1 MFTKYLSSLS
11 AALIVATVIFTASG
25 CNKSTASVPDASS
38 VEATS
43 TIETNTIETVSTA
56 ETSGENLVSTEATS
70 SKSDA
75 SKSGTSETEKSKTD
89 ATNKNTESDF
99 TKASD
104 KTESATTKAAGA
116 STTEATTGTEEST
129 SKAVVAETTTQAA
142 ATAPTTAHNKKQ
154 EETTTQASTEKTT
167 EKATQAP
174 TKPAHT
180 HSYTSTVTKASTCTS
195 EGVMTHRCSC
205 GDSYTETI
213 GKTAHS
219 FGSYTYNN
227 DATELADGT
236 ETAVCSVCGDRATRT
251 AGGTKL
257 AHVHSY
263 SESVT
268 TTPSCTT
275 EGVKTFACSC
285 GSSYTEAI
293 PATGH
298 IWGDYA
304 YNNDATTE
312 SDGTKTRCCTICGE
326 RETVTAEGT
335 RKNLPSWYDEHSQPL
350 NTTTGA
356 QDDGSLEAY
365 FVSGQFSWSDAAL
378 GCWDF
383 GYSMTSDYVGTYAE
397 GNVYHGYLYE

>member
-1 MFTKYLSSLS
+1 MFTKYLSRLS

-154 EETTTQASTEKTT
+154 EETTTQAATEKTT
-167 EKATQAP
+167 EKATQVP

-195 EGVMTHRCSC
+195 ESVMTFTCSC

-213 GKTAHS
+213 AKTAHS

-227 DATELADGT
+227 DATESADGT
-236 ETAVCSVCGDRATRT
+236 ETAVCSVCGERSTRT
-251 AGGTKL
+251 AAGTKL

-263 SESVT
+263 TET
-268 TTPSCTT
+268 ITTPPACTT
-275 EGVKTFACSC
+275 DGVKMFSCSC

-293 PATGH
+293 PAAGH
-298 IWGDYA
+298 QFGDYT

-312 SDGTKTRCCTICGE
+312 SDGTKTRYCTVCGE

-335 RKNLPSWYDEHSQPL
+335 KKNLPSWYDEHSQPL

>member
-1 MFTKYLSSLS
+1 MKKNHFIQ
-11 AALIVATVIFTASG
+11 LITTGIIIVTAASG

-38 VEATS
+38 VEAAS
-43 TIETNTIETVSTA
+43 TIETGTIETVSTA

-89 ATNKNTESDF
+89 ATNKNTESDS

-104 KTESATTKAAGA
+104 KTEPATTKAAGT
-116 STTEATTGTEEST
+116 STTEATTKTEENT
-129 SKAVVAETTTQAA
+129 SKAVVTETTTQAA

-154 EETTTQASTEKTT
+154 EETTTQAATEKTT
-167 EKATQAP
+167 EKATQVP

-180 HSYTSTVTKASTCTS
+180 HNYASTVTKASTCTS
-195 EGVMTHRCSC
+195 EGVMTFTCSC
-205 GDSYTETI
+205 GDSYTKAI
-213 GKTAHS
+213 SKTAHS

-227 DATELADGT
+227 DATEVADGT
-236 ETAVCSVCGDRATRT
+236 ETAVCSVCGERSTRT
-251 AGGTKL
+251 AAGTKL

-263 SESVT
+263 TEAI
-268 TTPSCTT
+268 TTPPACTT
-275 EGVKTFACSC
+275 DGLKTFSCSC
-285 GSSYTEAI
+285 GSSYTEAV

-312 SDGTKTRCCTICGE
+312 SDGTKTRCCTVCGE

>member
-1 MFTKYLSSLS
+1 MFTKYLSRLS
-11 AALIVATVIFTASG
+11 VALIAATVIFTASG

-38 VEATS
+38 VEAAS
-43 TIETNTIETVSTA
+43 TIETDTIETVSTA
-56 ETSGENLVSTEATS
+56 EKSGENLVSTEATS

-89 ATNKNTESDF
+89 ATNKNTESDS

-104 KTESATTKAAGA
+104 KTEPATTKAAGA
-116 STTEATTGTEEST
+116 STTEAATMTEEIT
-129 SKAVVAETTTQAA
+129 SKAVVTETTTQAA
-142 ATAPTTAHNKKQ
+142 ATAHDKKQ
-154 EETTTQASTEKTT
+154 EETTTQAQTEKAT

-180 HSYTSTVTKASTCTS
+180 HSYTSTVTKASTCAS
-195 EGVMTHRCSC
+195 EGVMTYRCPC
-205 GDSYTETI
+205 GNSYTETI

-227 DATELADGT
+227 DATEAADGT
-236 ETAVCSVCGDRATRT
+236 ETAVCSVCGERSTRT
-251 AGGTKL
+251 AAGTKL

-263 SESVT
+263 TET
-268 TTPSCTT
+268 ITTPPACTT
-275 EGVKTFACSC
+275 DGVKTFACSC
-285 GSSYTEAI
+285 GSSYTEAV

-312 SDGTKTRCCTICGE
+312 SDGTKTKCCTVCGE

-335 RKNLPSWYDEHSQPL
+335 KKNLPSWYDEHSQPL
-350 NTTTGA
+350 NTTTGGFS
-356 QDDGSLEAY
+356 DGSLEAY

>member
-1 MFTKYLSSLS
+1 MFTKYLSRLS
-11 AALIVATVIFTASG
+11 AALIAATVIFTASG

-38 VEATS
+38 VEAAS
-43 TIETNTIETVSTA
+43 TIETGTIETVSTA

-89 ATNKNTESDF
+89 ATNKNTESDS

-104 KTESATTKAAGA
+104 KTESVTTKAAGA
-116 STTEATTGTEEST
+116 STTEAATRTEEIT
-129 SKAVVAETTTQAA
+129 SKAVVTETTTQAA
-142 ATAPTTAHNKKQ
+142 ATAHDKKQ
-154 EETTTQASTEKTT
+154 EETTTQAQTEKAT

-195 EGVMTHRCSC
+195 EGVMTYRCSC
-205 GDSYTETI
+205 GNSYTETI

-236 ETAVCSVCGDRATRT
+236 ETAVCSVCGERSTRT
-251 AGGTKL
+251 AAGTKL
-257 AHVHSY
+257 VHVHSY
-263 SESVT
+263 TET
-268 TTPSCTT
+268 ITTPPACTT
-275 EGVKTFACSC
+275 DGVKMFSCSC
-285 GSSYTEAI
+285 GSSYTEAV

-298 IWGDYA
+298 AWSDYA

-312 SDGTKTRCCTICGE
+312 SDGTKTRCCTVCGE

-335 RKNLPSWYDEHSQPL
+335 RKNLPSWYDEHSQQL

>member
-1 MFTKYLSSLS
+1 MFTKYLSRLS
-11 AALIVATVIFTASG
+11 AALIAATVIFTASG

-38 VEATS
+38 VEAAS

-56 ETSGENLVSTEATS
+56 EKSGENLVSTEATS

-89 ATNKNTESDF
+89 ATNKNTESDS

-116 STTEATTGTEEST
+116 STTEAATRTEEIT
-129 SKAVVAETTTQAA
+129 SKAVVTETTTQAA
-142 ATAPTTAHNKKQ
+142 ATAHDKKQ
-154 EETTTQASTEKTT
+154 EETTTQAQTEKAT

-180 HSYTSTVTKASTCTS
+180 HSYTSTVTKASTCAS
-195 EGVMTHRCSC
+195 EGVMTYRCSC
-205 GDSYTETI
+205 GNSYTETI

-257 AHVHSY
+257 VHVHSY

-268 TTPSCTT
+268 AAPSCTT

-285 GSSYTEAI
+285 GSSYTEAV

-312 SDGTKTRCCTICGE
+312 SDGTKTRCCTVCGE

-335 RKNLPSWYDEHSQPL
+335 KKNLPSWYDEHSQPL
-350 NTTTGA
+350 NTTTGGFS
-356 QDDGSLEAY
+356 DGSLEAY
-365 FVSGQFSWSDAAL
+365 YTDFDWTNAARDC
-378 GCWDF
+378 GHF

-397 GNVYHGYLYE
+397 GNVYHGYLYK

>member
-1 MFTKYLSSLS
+1 MFTKYLSRLS
-11 AALIVATVIFTASG
+11 AALIAATVIFTASG

-38 VEATS
+38 VEAAS

-56 ETSGENLVSTEATS
+56 EKSGENLVSTEATS

-89 ATNKNTESDF
+89 ATNKNTESDS

-116 STTEATTGTEEST
+116 STTEAATRTEEIT
-129 SKAVVAETTTQAA
+129 SKAVVTETTTQAA
-142 ATAPTTAHNKKQ
+142 ATAHDKKQ
-154 EETTTQASTEKTT
+154 EETTTQAQTEKAT

-180 HSYTSTVTKASTCTS
+180 HSYTSTVTKASTCAS
-195 EGVMTHRCSC
+195 EGVMTYRCSC
-205 GDSYTETI
+205 GNSYTETI

-227 DATELADGT
+227 DATEAADGT
-236 ETAVCSVCGDRATRT
+236 ETAVCSVCGERSTRT
-251 AGGTKL
+251 AAGTKL
-257 AHVHSY
+257 VHVHSY
-263 SESVT
+263 TET
-268 TTPSCTT
+268 ITTPPACTT
-275 EGVKTFACSC
+275 DGVNTFSCSC
-285 GSSYTEAI
+285 GSSYTEAV

-312 SDGTKTRCCTICGE
+312 SDGTKTRCCTVCGE

-335 RKNLPSWYDEHSQPL
+335 RKNLPSWYDEHSEPL
-350 NTTTGA
+350 NEVTGA

-365 FVSGQFSWSDAAL
+365 FTNLDWTAVSE
-378 GCWDF
+378 GCNFF
-383 GYSMTSDYVGTYAE
+383 GYSNPFEFVGHYAE
-397 GNVYHGYLYE
+397 GSVYHGWLE

>member
-1 MFTKYLSSLS
+1 MFTKYLSRLS
-11 AALIVATVIFTASG
+11 VALIAATVIFTASG

-38 VEATS
+38 VEAAS
-43 TIETNTIETVSTA
+43 TIETDTIETVSTA
-56 ETSGENLVSTEATS
+56 EKSGENLVSTEATS

-89 ATNKNTESDF
+89 ATNKNTESDS

-104 KTESATTKAAGA
+104 KTEPATTKAAGA
-116 STTEATTGTEEST
+116 STTEAATMTEEIT
-129 SKAVVAETTTQAA
+129 SKAVVTETTTQAA
-142 ATAPTTAHNKKQ
+142 ATAHDKKQ
-154 EETTTQASTEKTT
+154 EETTTQAQTEKAT

-180 HSYTSTVTKASTCTS
+180 HSYTSTVTKASTCAS
-195 EGVMTHRCSC
+195 EGVMTYRCSC
-205 GDSYTETI
+205 GNSYTETI

-227 DATELADGT
+227 DATEAADGT
-236 ETAVCSVCGDRATRT
+236 ETAVCSVCGERSTRT
-251 AGGTKL
+251 AAGTKL

-263 SESVT
+263 TET
-268 TTPSCTT
+268 ITTPPACTT
-275 EGVKTFACSC
+275 DGVKTFACSC
-285 GSSYTEAI
+285 GSSYTEAV

-312 SDGTKTRCCTICGE
+312 SDGTKTRYCTVCGE

-335 RKNLPSWYDEHSQPL
+335 KKNLPSWYDEHSQPL
-350 NTTTGA
+350 NTTTGGFS
-356 QDDGSLEAY
+356 DGSLEAY

>member
-1 MFTKYLSSLS
+1 MFTKYLSRLS
-11 AALIVATVIFTASG
+11 AALIAATVIFTASG

-38 VEATS
+38 VEAAS

-56 ETSGENLVSTEATS
+56 EKSGENLVSTEATS

-89 ATNKNTESDF
+89 ATNKNTESDS

-116 STTEATTGTEEST
+116 STTEAATRTEEIT
-129 SKAVVAETTTQAA
+129 SKAVVTETTTQAA
-142 ATAPTTAHNKKQ
+142 ATAHDKKQ
-154 EETTTQASTEKTT
+154 EETTTQAQTEKAT

-180 HSYTSTVTKASTCTS
+180 HSYTSTVTKASTCAS
-195 EGVMTHRCSC
+195 EGVMTYRCSC
-205 GDSYTETI
+205 GNSYTETI

-227 DATELADGT
+227 DATEAADGT
-236 ETAVCSVCGDRATRT
+236 ETAVCSVCGERSTKT
-251 AGGTKL
+251 AAGTKL

-263 SESVT
+263 TET
-268 TTPSCTT
+268 ITTPPACTT
-275 EGVKTFACSC
+275 DGVKMFSCSC
-285 GSSYTEAI
+285 GSSYTEAV

-312 SDGTKTRCCTICGE
+312 SDGTKTRCCTVCGE

-335 RKNLPSWYDEHSQPL
+335 RKNLPSWYDEHSQQL
-350 NTTTGA
+350 NTTTGS
-356 QDDGSLEAY
+356 QHDGSLEAY

>member
-1 MFTKYLSSLS
+1 MFTKYLSRLS
-11 AALIVATVIFTASG
+11 AALIAATVIFAASG

-38 VEATS
+38 VEAAS
-43 TIETNTIETVSTA
+43 TIETGTIETVSTA

-89 ATNKNTESDF
+89 ATNKNTESDS

-104 KTESATTKAAGA
+104 KTESVTTKAAGA
-116 STTEATTGTEEST
+116 STTEAATRTEEIT
-129 SKAVVAETTTQAA
+129 SKAVVTETTTQAA
-142 ATAPTTAHNKKQ
+142 ATAHDKKQ
-154 EETTTQASTEKTT
+154 EETTTQAQTEKAT

-180 HSYTSTVTKASTCTS
+180 HSYTSTVTKASTCAS
-195 EGVMTHRCSC
+195 EGVMTYRCSC
-205 GDSYTETI
+205 GNSYTETI

-227 DATELADGT
+227 DATEAADGT
-236 ETAVCSVCGDRATRT
+236 ETAVCSVCGERSTRT
-251 AGGTKL
+251 AAGTKL

-263 SESVT
+263 TET
-268 TTPSCTT
+268 ITTPPACTT
-275 EGVKTFACSC
+275 DGVKTFACSC
-285 GSSYTEAI
+285 GSSYTEAV

-312 SDGTKTRCCTICGE
+312 SDGTKTRCCTVCGE

-350 NTTTGA
+350 NTTTGGFS
-356 QDDGSLEAY
+356 DGTLEAY
-365 FVSGQFSWSDAAL
+365 FTNLDWTAVSE
-378 GCWDF
+378 GCNFF
-383 GYSMTSDYVGTYAE
+383 GYSNPFEFVGHYAE
-397 GNVYHGYLYE
+397 GSVYHGWLE

>member
-1 MFTKYLSSLS
+1 MFTKYLSRLS
-11 AALIVATVIFTASG
+11 VALIAATVIFTASG

-38 VEATS
+38 VEAAS
-43 TIETNTIETVSTA
+43 TIETDTIETVSTA
-56 ETSGENLVSTEATS
+56 EKSGENLVSTEATS

-89 ATNKNTESDF
+89 ATNKNTESDS

-116 STTEATTGTEEST
+116 STTEAATRTEEIT
-129 SKAVVAETTTQAA
+129 SKAVVTETTTQAA
-142 ATAPTTAHNKKQ
+142 ATAHDKKQ
-154 EETTTQASTEKTT
+154 EETTTQAQTEKAT

-180 HSYTSTVTKASTCTS
+180 HSYTSTVTKASTCAS

-257 AHVHSY
+257 VHVHSY

-268 TTPSCTT
+268 AAPSCTT

-285 GSSYTEAI
+285 GSSYTEAV

-312 SDGTKTRCCTICGE
+312 SDGTKTRCCTVCGE

-335 RKNLPSWYDEHSQPL
+335 KKNLPSWYDEHSQQL
-350 NTTTGA
+350 NTTTGS
-356 QDDGSLEAY
+356 QHDGSLEAY

>member
-1 MFTKYLSSLS
+1 MFTKYLSRLS
-11 AALIVATVIFTASG
+11 AALIAATVIFTASG

-38 VEATS
+38 VEAAS
-43 TIETNTIETVSTA
+43 TIETGTIETVSTA

-89 ATNKNTESDF
+89 ATNKNTESDS

-104 KTESATTKAAGA
+104 KTEPATTKAAGA
-116 STTEATTGTEEST
+116 STTEAATRTEEIT
-129 SKAVVAETTTQAA
+129 SKAVVTETTTQAA
-142 ATAPTTAHNKKQ
+142 ATAHDKKQ
-154 EETTTQASTEKTT
+154 EETATQAQTEKAT

-180 HSYTSTVTKASTCTS
+180 HSYTFTVTKASTCAS

-205 GDSYTETI
+205 GNSYTETI

-227 DATELADGT
+227 DATEAADGT
-236 ETAVCSVCGDRATRT
+236 ETAVCSMCGERSTRT
-251 AGGTKL
+251 AAGTKL

-263 SESVT
+263 TET
-268 TTPSCTT
+268 ITTPPACTT
-275 EGVKTFACSC
+275 DGVKTFSCSC
-285 GSSYTEAI
+285 GSSYTEAV

-312 SDGTKTRCCTICGE
+312 SDGTKTRCCTVCGE

-335 RKNLPSWYDEHSQPL
+335 KKNLPSWYDEHSQPL
-350 NTTTGA
+350 NTTTGGFS
-356 QDDGSLEAY
+356 DGSLEAY
-365 FVSGQFSWSDAAL
+365 YTDFDWTNAAL

-397 GNVYHGYLYE
+397 GNVYHGYLYK

>member
-1 MFTKYLSSLS
+1 MKKNHFIQ
-11 AALIVATVIFTASG
+11 LITTGIIIVTAASG

-38 VEATS
+38 VEAAS

-56 ETSGENLVSTEATS
+56 EKSGENLVSTEATS

-75 SKSGTSETEKSKTD
+75 SKSGTSETEKYKTD
-89 ATNKNTESDF
+89 ATNKNTESDS

-104 KTESATTKAAGA
+104 KTEPATTKAAGA
-116 STTEATTGTEEST
+116 STTEAATRTEEIT
-129 SKAVVAETTTQAA
+129 SKAVVTETTTQA
-142 ATAPTTAHNKKQ
+142 Q
-154 EETTTQASTEKTT
+154 TEKATEKQTEKAT

-195 EGVMTHRCSC
+195 EGVMTYRCSC
-205 GDSYTETI
+205 GNSYTETI

-227 DATELADGT
+227 DATEAADGT
-236 ETAVCSVCGDRATRT
+236 ETAVCSVCGERSTRT
-251 AGGTKL
+251 AAGTKL

-263 SESVT
+263 TET
-268 TTPSCTT
+268 ITTPPACTT
-275 EGVKTFACSC
+275 DGVKTFACSC

-293 PATGH
+293 PAAGH
-298 IWGDYA
+298 QFGDYT

-312 SDGTKTRCCTICGE
+312 SDGTKTRCCTVCGE
-326 RETVTAEGT
+326 RDTVTAEGT
-335 RKNLPSWYDEHSQPL
+335 RKNLPSWYDEHSQQL
-350 NTTTGA
+350 NTTTGS
-356 QDDGSLEAY
+356 QHDGSLEAY